1 MDTLKVKVGDRWF
14 DVEVLE
20 FSLNKAV
27 FLVDGEQITVT
38 PSMVKPGRDQN
49 KNLSSI
55 DTVLPKSF
63 TAPMPGTVIE
73 VLVKVGQQ
81 ISSGDEVCILESM
94 KMQQVLRSEVSGIVK
109 SIDVSEGEQ
118 ILDGHV
124 IFKLEA

>member
-1 MDTLKVKVGDRWF
+1 MDTLKVKVGDKWF

-20 FSLNKAV
+20 FSPNKAI

-38 PSMVKPGRDQN
+38 PSMVEPGRDQS
-49 KNLSSI
+49 KDLSYI
-55 DTVLPKSF
+55 DTVVPKSF

-109 SIDVSEGEQ
+109 SIEVSEGEQ

-124 IFKLEA
+124 IFELEA